1 MPRFMLLVKGDAPP
15 GFLPSQE
22 MIDTMSRYNE
32 ELQKAGVLLDLSGLR
47 SSADG
52 ARVQFSRGNRITV
65 IDGPF
70 AESKELVAGY
80 WIIDVK
86 SKEEAI
92 EWAKRAP
99 MEPLPEFGF
108 EDAVI
113 EVRPFFELEDFGEG
127 PAIDRARALEKE
139 LEKRKA

>member
-86 SKEEAI
+86 SKEDAI

-99 MEPLPEFGF
+99 MDASDEFEGDPE
-108 EDAVI
+108 I
-113 EVRPFFELEDFGEG
+113 EIRQVFELDDFGDS
-127 PAIDRARALEKE
+127 PAIDRARELEKE
-139 LEKRKA
+139 LAKKKK